1 MVKIALKVS
10 FLAENISRLSVCG
23 PEFDWNLKLK
33 CTQCNETDENWHS
46 INENEQIEGKKGH
59 STCNFQMKCKFCSNF
74 ATLDVIKDSIKPIDI
89 GESGSVKDVT
99 LVAFDCRGVEPVDFD
114 PLNGWIGKN
123 DESNSVFNDIDFT
136 EESNAWVGFD
146 EKTNNPVSID
156 EFSSKFFSCFLF
168 IMEGHHLE
176 REVRK
181 IIARMSHRSHRASGY
196 RRGR

>member
-74 ATLDVIKDSIKPIDI
+74 ATLGTNVPTAEIFLLKKLFSYLQYIFPRNVIKDSIKPIDI

-156 EFSSKFFSCFLF
+156 EFSSKF
-168 IMEGHHLE
+168 
-176 REVRK
+176 VRL
-181 IIARMSHRSHRASGY
+181 
-196 RRGR
+196 